1 MSTDPH
7 DPRTFRRYV
16 QLNPDGSVASVHDFE
31 ASVENPLPGAVE
43 VTNLAPSTIDGLSV
57 DPALVQ
63 TLAAAAADIDAK
75 QAVIDAAVV
84 AHADAQTT
92 LTNAQAAIRGALSV
106 SAAKAVPLGTPVLTA
121 ESIA

>member
-1 MSTDPH
+1 MITDTH

-16 QLNPDGSVASVHDFE
+16 QLNRDGSVASVHDFE

-63 TLAAAAADIDAK
+63 TLIAAAADIDVK
-75 QAVIDAAVV
+75 QAAIDAAVV
-84 AHADAQTT
+84 AKGEAADS
-92 LTNAQAAIRGALSV
+92 LTKAQAAVRGALSV
-106 SAAKAVPLGTPVLTA
+106 SAAKAVPAGTPIVIDEALA
-121 ESIA
+121 